1 MTSTAA
7 ALPPASAPEPRFD
20 PRDYRRTLGSFGTG
34 VTIVTAQTADGR
46 RAGLTCNSFASVSLN
61 PPLVLW
67 SLVIHSPSL
76 RIFQEATHFAVNV
89 LARDQS
95 ELAMTFAK
103 SGVDKFSSAVWWAGC
118 GDAPVLDGV
127 AASFECR
134 NSYRY
139 YGGDHIIFMGEV
151 EHYTRRDAAEPL
163 LFVKGQFGGFEA
175 GS

>member
-1 MTSTAA
+1 MTSHAP
-7 ALPPASAPEPRFD
+7 ALPADAPEAFD
-20 PRDYRRTLGSFGTG
+20 ARDFRRALGSFGTG
-34 VTIVTAQTADGR
+34 VTIVTAQTPDGR

-89 LARDQS
+89 LALEQAD
-95 ELAMTFAK
+95 LAMKFAR
-103 SGVDKFSSAVWWAGC
+103 SGTDKFEGVAWKAGS
-118 GDAPVLDGV
+118 GEAPVLDGV

-151 EHYTRRDAAEPL
+151 EHYARRDDAEPL
-163 LFVKGQFGGFEA
+163 LFVKGQFGQFEA
-175 GS
+175 SR

>member
-1 MTSTAA
+1 MTSIAPAMPAA
-7 ALPPASAPEPRFD
+7 APEPPFD
-20 PRDYRRTLGSFGTG
+20 PRDFRRTLGSFGTG

-89 LARDQS
+89 LARNQAD
-95 ELAMTFAK
+95 LAMTFAK
-103 SGVDKFSSAVWWAGC
+103 SGTDKFSSAVWWAGC

-151 EHYTRRDAAEPL
+151 EHYTRRDDAEPL
-163 LFVKGQFGGFEA
+163 LFVRGQFGAFEA

>member
-1 MTSTAA
+1 MTHHAP
-7 ALPPASAPEPRFD
+7 ALPDDAPQPFD
-20 PRDYRRTLGSFGTG
+20 ARDFRRALGSYGTG
-34 VTIVTAQTADGR
+34 VTIVTAQASDGR

-76 RIFQEATHFAVNV
+76 RIFQEASHFAVNV
-89 LARDQS
+89 LSHDQVD
-95 ELAMTFAK
+95 LAMTFSR
-103 SGVDKFSSAVWWAGC
+103 SGADKFAGVSWRPGC
-118 GDAPVLDGV
+118 GKAPVLDGI

-151 EHYTRRDAAEPL
+151 EQYARRDDAEPL
-163 LFVKGQFGGFEA
+163 LFVKGQFGQFEA
-175 GS
+175 RR